1 MEQGFTNLRNLVVGK
16 TILVTCKKCLPY
28 PLFSVIDLKKSTNV
42 AYEIIKKKMKRIVY
56 NF

>member
-42 AYEIIKKKMKRIVY
+42 AYEIIQKK
-56 NF
+56 